1 MRNTFSRSV
10 HLFALA
16 FVALAGWTSCTKE
29 NASSVNQD
37 RIYTEYELFYD
48 KNTDKTTAIARFKF
62 GGVTGTL
69 LELDSTSYV
78 EFEGDR
84 LPYNAILGAHA
95 KEYAG
100 LKTTGKFSYHNLDEE
115 TFDNTVPTMAAIAFP
130 AIQSIPRSA
139 AFTLAWDGA
148 PLSAGQ
154 EVGVFINGI
163 NQADAQLF
171 YQNALGATNI
181 VLGTN
186 QLGKLGLGEANCV
199 MDLSTKQDVAKGTT
213 VGGTILSKYR
223 AKNLKVQVTE

>member
-1 MRNTFSRSV
+1 MQNTFSRPV
-10 HLFALA
+10 YLLALA
-16 FVALAGWTSCTKE
+16 FLSLTCWTSCTKE
-29 NASSVNQD
+29 SASSVNQD

-62 GGVTGTL
+62 GGATGTL

-78 EFEGDR
+78 EFNGDR

-100 LKTTGKFSYHNLDEE
+100 LKTDGTFSYRNLDEE
-115 TFDNTVPTMAAIAFP
+115 TFDNAVPTMARVAFP
-130 AIQSIPRSA
+130 AITTLPRSA
-139 AFTLAWDGA
+139 AFTLSWVGGA
-148 PLSAGQ
+148 LTAGQ

-186 QLGKLGLGEANCV
+186 QLGKLGIGEANCV
-199 MDLSTKQDVAKGTT
+199 MDLSTKKDVAKGTT
-213 VGGTILSKYR
+213 VGGVIVSKYR
-223 AKNLKVQVTE
+223 AQNLKVQVTE